1 MTDGVSGLAST
12 DKVGQ
17 TARYLRV
24 SVAQG
29 TSEGFY
35 VRLKGRAIE
44 TSRALVQVLDV
55 EPVVAEVGTPSS
67 ELGLPAEVMVQLEGD
82 VATSLPV
89 IWDEGSYDAETAGSQ
104 TVSGTLSLIP
114 GVSADESALV
124 ASVVVTLEEPPAPVL
139 DRIVVTAP
147 AKTTYVQGE
156 ELDLAGM
163 KVEAVY
169 DDGTSVDVTDDVEV
183 SGYDAAVAGVQTL
196 TVSYGELTAT
206 FQVTEAEPEP
216 EPEPGEDTKPG
227 GDDQQQPEPGDDE
240 QPGEDVKPG
249 DDQKPGSDDVKPG
262 NDQQG
267 TSDPDDQQGDK
278 RPSDDVKP
286 SDEKP
291 AGPASDDVALPS
303 AGEAADPTTSLLT
316 FGLLATAS
324 AVAVRGARRER

>member
-1 MTDGVSGLAST
+1 MTPGDGNEGNPAKHWVPAADDAEAWWMVDTAGIYDMSEVQFTWAGEAEAHRYKVEVSYDGVTWAPVADHMTDGVSGLAST

-55 EPVVAEVGTPSS
+55 EPVVTEVGTPFS

-156 ELDLAGM
+156 EFELAGM

-169 DDGTSVDVTDDVEV
+169 SDGSRVNVTDEATV
-183 SGYDAAVAGVQTL
+183 SGFDP
-196 TVSYGELTAT
+196 S
-206 FQVTEAEPEP
+206 
-216 EPEPGEDTKPG
+216 K
-227 GDDQQQPEPGDDE
+227 
-240 QPGEDVKPG
+240 
-249 DDQKPGSDDVKPG
+249 
-262 NDQQG
+262 

-291 AGPASDDVALPS
+291 AGSASDDAALPS
-303 AGEAADPTTSLLT
+303 AGEAADPTASLLT
-316 FGLLATAS
+316 LGLLATAS
-324 AVAVRGARRER
+324 AAAVRGARRER